1 MNHKKLAISLF
12 LMFAYAIGFTHN
24 VIPHCHHQAADNQH
38 EHTEHHQHLS
48 AGDDHNNE
56 GHVAHNEHLDEGV
69 MDFIICLLSE
79 TEHPSPS
86 GDESFYFSA
95 EETPRTSSLNINVL
109 PSLAIEA
116 SMIHAVSQIE
126 KTIHVNLIEGLPCQ
140 GLRYC
145 LPDRAPPSIAV

>member
-1 MNHKKLAISLF
+1 MLFRIVTIRQPIISMSTPNITNIL
-12 LMFAYAIGFTHN
+12 
-24 VIPHCHHQAADNQH
+24 VQAMI
-38 EHTEHHQHLS
+38 T
-48 AGDDHNNE
+48 NNE

-126 KTIHVNLIEGLPCQ
+126 KTIHVNLIEGFLAKDCATVYPIGHHLP
-140 GLRYC
+140 
-145 LPDRAPPSIAV
+145 